1 MEFNSVVAVVTGASR
16 GAGLGIA
23 RALGS
28 HGCTV
33 YVTGRTQVSDQS
45 PLGGTIYETAALV
58 DAAGG
63 TGIPVA
69 VDHADD
75 DQVRALFETVERGHG
90 KLDILVNNAAL
101 IRDEAMGNGAFWEKP
116 LNVVDNL
123 DVGLRSSY
131 VATALAA
138 PLMIIQDTGL
148 VVFTSASGA
157 AHYMFGP
164 AYGVAK
170 AGTLLTRRVRDIVAA
185 DPDHLSQVLDDA
197 ETPEFT
203 GHLIWA
209 LYNDP
214 RLLELSGQTVIGAEL
229 AARYGIVDDGGRT
242 PPSCRDRHGVHP
254 QPQFVLD

>member
-1 MEFNSVVAVVTGASR
+1 MESNNVVAVVTGASR

-33 YVTGRTQVSDQS
+33 YVTGRTRTRVQS

-69 VDHADD
+69 VDQRDD
-75 DQVRALFETVERGHG
+75 DQVRALFETVKRDHG
-90 KLDILVNNAAL
+90 KVDILVNNAAL
-101 IRDEAMGNGAFWEKP
+101 IRDEVMGDGAFWEKP

-131 VATALAA
+131 VATVLAA
-138 PLMIIQDTGL
+138 PLMIGQDTGL

-157 AHYMFGP
+157 AH
-164 AYGVAK
+164 
-170 AGTLLTRRVRDIVAA
+170 
-185 DPDHLSQVLDDA
+185 
-197 ETPEFT
+197 
-203 GHLIWA
+203 
-209 LYNDP
+209 
-214 RLLELSGQTVIGAEL
+214 
-229 AARYGIVDDGGRT
+229 
-242 PPSCRDRHGVHP
+242 
-254 QPQFVLD
+254 